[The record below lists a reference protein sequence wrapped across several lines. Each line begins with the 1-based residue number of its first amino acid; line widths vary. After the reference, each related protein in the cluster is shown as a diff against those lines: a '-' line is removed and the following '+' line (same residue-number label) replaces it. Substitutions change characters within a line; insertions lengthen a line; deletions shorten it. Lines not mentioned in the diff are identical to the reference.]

1 MSILH
6 EICNRHSKWIRMAQK
21 FDCDNAEDLVQEM
34 YLKIHNLNPTEV
46 NEVYIYRTIKSIF
59 LDDYRKKKL
68 TAFPLR
74 GGDIP
79 DIEDEDE
86 DEIED
91 ELELSE
97 IPLTC
102 TELLVLK
109 KLYGY
114 TTENADTLQITIHK
128 GKSLLS
134 ISKEVNL
141 PYKRLYTALLTAKK
155 KIYEYRI
162 RRHNQV
168 DNGVL

>member
-6 EICNRHSKWIRMAQK
+6 EICKGHSKWVRMAQK
-21 FDCDNAEDLVQEM
+21 FDYDNAEDLVQEM
-34 YLKIHNLNPTEV
+34 YLKIHNLNPTQI

-59 LDDYRKKKL
+59 VDDYKRKKL

-79 DIEDEDE
+79 EIPDESE
-86 DEIED
+86 NKD
-91 ELELSE
+91 ELDLSE

-114 TTENADTLQITIHK
+114 TTENAETLQITVHK

-141 PYKRLYTALLTAKK
+141 PYMVLYRALKTAKK

-162 RRHNQV
+162 RRYSEKN
-168 DNGVL
+168 NGVL

>member
-1 MSILH
+1 MSILL
-6 EICNRHSKWIRMAQK
+6 EICNRHSKWVRMAQK
-21 FDCDNAEDLVQEM
+21 FDYDNAEDLVQEM
-34 YLKIHNLNPTEV
+34 YLKIYNLNPTEV

-79 DIEDEDE
+79 DIADES
-86 DEIED
+86 EIQD

-114 TTENADTLQITIHK
+114 TTENAETLQITIHK

-162 RRHNQV
+162 RRYGET

>member
-1 MSILH
+1 MSILQ
-6 EICNRHSKWIRMAQK
+6 EICKGHSKWVRMAQK
-21 FDCDNAEDLVQEM
+21 FDYDNAEDLVQEM

-59 LDDYRKKKL
+59 VDDYKKKKL

-79 DIEDEDE
+79 DIPNESETDE
-86 DEIED
+86 

-162 RRHNQV
+162 RRHNQE

>member
-1 MSILH
+1 MSILL
-6 EICNRHSKWIRMAQK
+6 EICNRHSKWVRMAQK
-21 FDCDNAEDLVQEM
+21 FDYDNAEDLVQEM

-68 TAFPLR
+68 TAFLLR

-86 DEIED
+86 IED
-91 ELELSE
+91 ELKLSE

-162 RRHNQV
+162 RRHSEK

>member
-6 EICNRHSKWIRMAQK
+6 EICNRHSKWVRMAQK
-21 FDCDNAEDLVQEM
+21 FDYDNAEDLVQEM
-34 YLKIHNLNPTEV
+34 YLKINTLNPKEV
-46 NEVYIYRTIKSIF
+46 NDYYIYRTIKSIF
-59 LDDYRKKKL
+59 IDDYKKKKIL
-68 TAFPLR
+68 TAPLN
-74 GGDIP
+74 GKEAYN
-79 DIEDEDE
+79 IEDDYNEDA
-86 DEIED
+86 DFQI
-91 ELELSE
+91 SE

-102 TELLVLK
+102 TELLVIQ

-162 RRHNQV
+162 RRYTEN

>member
-1 MSILH
+1 MNILQ
-6 EICNRHSKWIRMAQK
+6 EICKGHSKWVRMAQK
-21 FDCDNAEDLVQEM
+21 FDYDNAEDLVQEM

-59 LDDYRKKKL
+59 VDDYKKKKL

-79 DIEDEDE
+79 EIPDESE
-86 DEIED
+86 NED
-91 ELELSE
+91 ELELTE
-97 IPLTC
+97 VQLTC

-114 TTENADTLQITIHK
+114 TTENADTLQITVHK

-134 ISKEVNL
+134 ISREVNL
-141 PYKRLYTALLTAKK
+141 PYMVLYRALLTAKK
-155 KIYEYRI
+155 KIYE
-162 RRHNQV
+162 
-168 DNGVL
+168 

>member
-1 MSILH
+1 MSILL
-6 EICNRHSKWIRMAQK
+6 EICNRHSKWVRMAQK
-21 FDCDNAEDLVQEM
+21 FDYDNAEDLVQEM

-59 LDDYRKKKL
+59 LDDYKKKKL

-79 DIEDEDE
+79 DIEDES
-86 DEIED
+86 EIQD

-102 TELLVLK
+102 TELLVIQ

-114 TTENADTLQITIHK
+114 TTENADTLHITIHK

-141 PYKRLYTALLTAKK
+141 PYKRLYTALLTAKN

-162 RRHNQV
+162 RRYSEK
-168 DNGVL
+168 DNRVL

>member
-1 MSILH
+1 MNILH
-6 EICNRHSKWIRMAQK
+6 EICRGHSKWVRMAQK
-21 FDCDNAEDLVQEM
+21 FDYDNAEDLVQEM

-46 NEVYIYRTIKSIF
+46 NEVYVYRTIKSIF
-59 LDDYRKKKL
+59 VDDYKKKKL

-79 DIEDEDE
+79 EIPDESE
-86 DEIED
+86 NKD
-91 ELELSE
+91 ELDLSQ

-114 TTENADTLQITIHK
+114 TTENAETLQITVHK

-141 PYKRLYTALLTAKK
+141 SYMVLYRALKTAKK
-155 KIYEYRI
+155 KIYENI
-162 RRHNQV
+162 KV
-168 DNGVL
+168 KK

>member
-1 MSILH
+1 MSILQ

-21 FDCDNAEDLVQEM
+21 FDYDNAEDLVQEM
-34 YLKIHNLNPTEV
+34 YLKIHNLNPAEV

-79 DIEDEDE
+79 DIADES
-86 DEIED
+86 EIQD

-114 TTENADTLQITIHK
+114 TTENAETLQITIHK

-141 PYKRLYTALLTAKK
+141 PYKRLYTALLTAKN
-155 KIYEYRI
+155 KIYEYRA
-162 RRHNQV
+162 RRHIQKY
-168 DNGVL
+168 NGVL

>member
-1 MSILH
+1 MSVLQ
-6 EICNRHSKWIRMAQK
+6 EICNRHSKWVRMAQK
-21 FDCDNAEDLVQEM
+21 FDYDNAEDLVQEM

-59 LDDYRKKKL
+59 IDDYKKKKIL
-68 TAFPLR
+68 TAPLN
-74 GGDIP
+74 GKEACN
-79 DIEDEDE
+79 IEDDYNEDA
-86 DEIED
+86 DFQI
-91 ELELSE
+91 SE

-114 TTENADTLQITIHK
+114 TTENAETLQITIHK

-134 ISKEVNL
+134 ISKEVGK

-162 RRHNQV
+162 SIHSKANK
-168 DNGVL
+168 

>member
-1 MSILH
+1 MSILQ
-6 EICNRHSKWIRMAQK
+6 EICKGHSKWVRMAQK
-21 FDCDNAEDLVQEM
+21 FDYENAEDLVQEM
-34 YLKIHNLNPTEV
+34 YLKIHNLNPTQI

-59 LDDYRKKKL
+59 VDDYKKKKL

-79 DIEDEDE
+79 EIPDESE
-86 DEIED
+86 NKD

-114 TTENADTLQITIHK
+114 TTENADTLQITVHK

-134 ISKEVNL
+134 ISKEVEL
-141 PYKRLYTALLTAKK
+141 SYMVLYRALKTAKK

-162 RRHNQV
+162 RRHYKEH
-168 DNGVL
+168 NGVL

>member
-1 MSILH
+1 MSILQ
-6 EICNRHSKWIRMAQK
+6 EICNRHSKWVRMAQK
-21 FDCDNAEDLVQEM
+21 FDYDNAEDLVQEM
-34 YLKIHNLNPTEV
+34 YLKIYNLNPTEV

-79 DIEDEDE
+79 DIEDES
-86 DEIED
+86 EIED
-91 ELELSE
+91 ELKLSE

-114 TTENADTLQITIHK
+114 TTENAETLQITIHK

-134 ISKEVNL
+134 ISKEIGK
-141 PYKRLYTALLTAKK
+141 PYKTLYKALLTAKK
-155 KIYEYRI
+155 KIYEYRT
-162 RRHNQV
+162 RRHIQKY
-168 DNGVL
+168 NGVL

>member
-1 MSILH
+1 MSILQ
-6 EICNRHSKWIRMAQK
+6 EICNRHSKWVRMAQK
-21 FDCDNAEDLVQEM
+21 FDYDNAEDLVQEM
-34 YLKIHNLNPTEV
+34 YLKIHNLNPNEV

-79 DIEDEDE
+79 DIEDES
-86 DEIED
+86 EIED
-91 ELELSE
+91 ELKLSE
-97 IPLTC
+97 IQLTC

-114 TTENADTLQITIHK
+114 TTENAETLQITIHK

-134 ISKEVNL
+134 ISKEIGK
-141 PYKRLYTALLTAKK
+141 PYKTLYKALLTAKK
-155 KIYEYRI
+155 KIYEYRT
-162 RRHNQV
+162 RRHIQKY
-168 DNGVL
+168 NGVL

>member
-1 MSILH
+1 MSILQ
-6 EICNRHSKWIRMAQK
+6 EICKGHSKWVRMAQK
-21 FDCDNAEDLVQEM
+21 FDYDNAEDLVQEM

-59 LDDYRKKKL
+59 VDDYKKKKL

-79 DIEDEDE
+79 DIPDES
-86 DEIED
+86 EIED

-162 RRHNQV
+162 RRYSEK

>member
-1 MSILH
+1 MSILQ
-6 EICNRHSKWIRMAQK
+6 EICKGHCKWVRMAQK
-21 FDCDNAEDLVQEM
+21 FDYENAEDLVQEM
-34 YLKIHNLNPTEV
+34 YLKIYNLNPTEV

-59 LDDYRKKKL
+59 IDDYKKKKIL
-68 TAFPLR
+68 TAPLN
-74 GGDIP
+74 GKEAYN
-79 DIEDEDE
+79 IEDDYNEDA
-86 DEIED
+86 DFQI
-91 ELELSE
+91 SE

-114 TTENADTLQITIHK
+114 TTENADTLQITVHK

-134 ISKEVNL
+134 ISKEVEL
-141 PYKRLYTALLTAKK
+141 SYMSLYRALLTAKK

-162 RRHNQV
+162 RRYSEK

>member
-1 MSILH
+1 MSILL
-6 EICNRHSKWIRMAQK
+6 EICNRHSKWVRMAQK
-21 FDCDNAEDLVQEM
+21 FDYDNAEDLVQEM

-59 LDDYRKKKL
+59 VDDYKKKKL

-79 DIEDEDE
+79 DIADES
-86 DEIED
+86 EIED
-91 ELELSE
+91 ELKLSE

-102 TELLVLK
+102 TELLVVQ

-134 ISKEVNL
+134 ISKEIGK
-141 PYKRLYTALLTAKK
+141 PYKTLYKALLTAKK
-155 KIYEYRI
+155 KIYEYRTG
-162 RRHNQV
+162 RYSEKN
-168 DNGVL
+168 N

>member
-1 MSILH
+1 MSVLQ

-21 FDCDNAEDLVQEM
+21 FDYDNAEDLVQEM

-79 DIEDEDE
+79 DIADES
-86 DEIED
+86 EIQD

-114 TTENADTLQITIHK
+114 TTENAETLQITIHK

-134 ISKEVNL
+134 ISKEIGK
-141 PYKRLYTALLTAKK
+141 PYKTLYKALLTAKK
-155 KIYEYRI
+155 KIYEYRT
-162 RRHNQV
+162 RRHIQKY
-168 DNGVL
+168 NGVL

>member
-1 MSILH
+1 MSILL
-6 EICNRHSKWIRMAQK
+6 EICNRHSKWVRMAQK
-21 FDCDNAEDLVQEM
+21 FDYDNAEDLVQEM

-79 DIEDEDE
+79 DIADER
-86 DEIED
+86 EIQD

-102 TELLVLK
+102 TELLVVQ

-114 TTENADTLQITIHK
+114 TTENAETLQITIHK

-134 ISKEVNL
+134 IAKEVNL

-162 RRHNQV
+162 RRYSESN
-168 DNGVL
+168 NGVL

>member
-1 MSILH
+1 MSILL
-6 EICNRHSKWIRMAQK
+6 EICTRHSKWVRMAQK
-21 FDCDNAEDLVQEM
+21 FDYDNAEDLVQEM

-59 LDDYRKKKL
+59 VDDYKKKKL

-79 DIEDEDE
+79 DIADES
-86 DEIED
+86 EIQD

-97 IPLTC
+97 IQLTC

-114 TTENADTLQITIHK
+114 TTENAETLQITIHK

-141 PYKRLYTALLTAKK
+141 PYKRLYTALLTAKQ

-162 RRHNQV
+162 RRYSEK
-168 DNGVL
+168 DNRVL

>member
-1 MSILH
+1 MSILL
-6 EICNRHSKWIRMAQK
+6 EICNRHSKWVRMAQK
-21 FDCDNAEDLVQEM
+21 FDYDNAEDLVQEM

-79 DIEDEDE
+79 DIADES
-86 DEIED
+86 EIED

-102 TELLVLK
+102 TELLVVQ

-128 GKSLLS
+128 RKSLLS
-134 ISKEVNL
+134 IAKEVNL

-162 RRHNQV
+162 SIHSKA
-168 DNGVL
+168 DK

>member
-1 MSILH
+1 MSILL

-21 FDCDNAEDLVQEM
+21 FDYDNAEDLVQEM

-59 LDDYRKKKL
+59 LDDYKKKKL

-79 DIEDEDE
+79 DIADES
-86 DEIED
+86 EIED
-91 ELELSE
+91 DLDFSK

-109 KLYGY
+109 RLYGY
-114 TTENADTLQITIHK
+114 TTENAETLQITIHK

-134 ISKEVNL
+134 ISKEIGK
-141 PYKRLYTALLTAKK
+141 PYKTLYKALLTAKK

-162 RRHNQV
+162 RRYSET
-168 DNGVL
+168 DNRVL

>member
-1 MSILH
+1 MSILL
-6 EICNRHSKWIRMAQK
+6 EICNRHSKWVRMAQK
-21 FDCDNAEDLVQEM
+21 FDYDNAEDLVQEM

-46 NEVYIYRTIKSIF
+46 NEFYIYRTIKSIF

-79 DIEDEDE
+79 DIADE
-86 DEIED
+86 DEIQD

-114 TTENADTLQITIHK
+114 TTENAETLQITIHK

-141 PYKRLYTALLTAKK
+141 PYKRLYMALLTAKK

-162 RRHNQV
+162 RRHS
-168 DNGVL
+168 

>member
-1 MSILH
+1 MSILL
-6 EICNRHSKWIRMAQK
+6 EICNRHSRWVRMAQK
-21 FDCDNAEDLVQEM
+21 FDYDNAEDLVQEM
-34 YLKIHNLNPTEV
+34 NLKIHNLNPTEV
-46 NEVYIYRTIKSIF
+46 NEFYIYRTIKSIF

-79 DIEDEDE
+79 DIADE
-86 DEIED
+86 DEIQD

-114 TTENADTLQITIHK
+114 TTENAETLQITIHK

-141 PYKRLYTALLTAKK
+141 PYKRLYMALLTAKK

-162 RRHNQV
+162 RRHRET
-168 DNGVL
+168 DNRDM

>member
-1 MSILH
+1 MSILL
-6 EICNRHSKWIRMAQK
+6 EICNRHSKWVRMAQK
-21 FDCDNAEDLVQEM
+21 FDYDNAEDLVQEM
-34 YLKIHNLNPTEV
+34 YIKIYNLNPTEV

-59 LDDYRKKKL
+59 LDDYKKKKL
-68 TAFPLR
+68 TTFPLR

-79 DIEDEDE
+79 DIADES
-86 DEIED
+86 EIED
-91 ELELSE
+91 ELKLSE

-141 PYKRLYTALLTAKK
+141 PYKRLYTALLKAKN
-155 KIYEYRI
+155 KIYDYRT
-162 RRHNQV
+162 RRHNQE
-168 DNGVL
+168 DNRVL

>member
-6 EICNRHSKWIRMAQK
+6 EICKGHIKWVRMAQK
-21 FDCDNAEDLVQEM
+21 FDYDNAEDLVQEM
-34 YLKIHNLNPTEV
+34 YLKIYNLNPIEV

-59 LDDYRKKKL
+59 VDDYKKKKL

-79 DIEDEDE
+79 DIEDES
-86 DEIED
+86 EIED
-91 ELELSE
+91 ELKLSE

-102 TELLVLK
+102 TELLVIQ

-141 PYKRLYTALLTAKK
+141 PYKRLYTALSTAKK
-155 KIYEYRI
+155 KIYEYRT
-162 RRHNQV
+162 RRHSESN
-168 DNGVL
+168 NGVL

>member
-1 MSILH
+1 MSILL
-6 EICNRHSKWIRMAQK
+6 EICNRHSKWVRMAQK
-21 FDCDNAEDLVQEM
+21 FDYDNAEDLVQEM

-79 DIEDEDE
+79 DIADES
-86 DEIED
+86 EIHD
-91 ELELSE
+91 ELKLSE

-102 TELLVLK
+102 TELLVVQ

-134 ISKEVNL
+134 IAKEVNL
-141 PYKRLYTALLTAKK
+141 PYKTLYKALLKAKQ

-162 RRHNQV
+162 RRHTET

>member
-1 MSILH
+1 MSILQ
-6 EICNRHSKWIRMAQK
+6 EICKGHSKWVRMAQK
-21 FDCDNAEDLVQEM
+21 FDYDNAEDLVQEM
-34 YLKIHNLNPTEV
+34 YLKIHNLNPTEA

-59 LDDYRKKKL
+59 VDDYKKKKL

-79 DIEDEDE
+79 DIADESE
-86 DEIED
+86 TED

-141 PYKRLYTALLTAKK
+141 PSKRLYTALLTAKK

-162 RRHNQV
+162 RRYSEK